1 MAPIK
6 SDGYGDGSGYGEN
19 IEKYWAASI
28 ETIISKQKAE
38 KIKKSGAILAYWR
51 STKDGEPANGGSGT
65 KAKVGLIEEIP
76 GPIKICTKNALHGT
90 LNPPK
95 WKGEKIWIVALYP
108 PVVWQDDKCA
118 SLKREFICEA
128 GFTL

>member
-1 MAPIK
+1 MK
-6 SDGYGDGSGYGEN
+6 GY
-19 IEKYWAASI
+19 WLASI
-28 ETIISKQKAE
+28 EKIIGSK
-38 KIKKSGAILAYWR
+38 KISALKKIGVVLAYWR
-51 STKDGEPANGGSGT
+51 STANDEPANGGSGT
-65 KAKVGLIEEIP
+65 KAKVGLIEEIQ
-76 GPIKICTKNALHGT
+76 GPLKICTKQALHGT

-108 PVVWQDDKCA
+108 PVVWQEDKCA